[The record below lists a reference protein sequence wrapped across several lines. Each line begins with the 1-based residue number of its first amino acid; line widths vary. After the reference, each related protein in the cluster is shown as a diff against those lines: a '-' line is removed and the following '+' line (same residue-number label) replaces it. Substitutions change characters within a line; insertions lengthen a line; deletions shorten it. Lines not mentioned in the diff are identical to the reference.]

1 MDYDT
6 VIAYVYRAGVIVSVA
21 LILLGAVLLFVRGG
35 SNGFSLAQVSSP
47 ESRVNSSLF
56 LPQQVLEGIAS
67 FRPLDLI
74 YLGLIT
80 LMAIPV
86 IGVGIAL
93 VHFVLQRNRLYVVMT
108 LIVLFNLMF
117 AIFALPLLLGK

>member
-6 VIAYVYRAGVIVSVA
+6 VIAYVYRAGVLVSVA

-56 LPQQVLEGIAS
+56 LPQQVVDGIAS

-80 LMAIPV
+80 LMAVPV

-93 VHFVLQRNRLYVVMT
+93 VHFILQRNSLYIVIT